1 MFFSQL
7 TARVK
12 KNKFWRCLWKVR
24 SECVQRQLY
33 EVIWQQRYFT
43 KEDVPS
49 KNKKITYMFLGIWDI
64 SHFLYV
70 YKLELPQ
77 FQKPLWFSDIESCY
91 LQKNITYR
99 QKIISGPSGH
109 WIELQTNIRGINSF
123 CVTKNVLP
131 SFFICPIESQSDIK
145 CFVSIFNFSYWVG
158 VNYSLIQTWIR
169 ITLNNID
176 NKKNQ

>member
-49 KNKKITYMFLGIWDI
+49 KNKKITYMLLGIWDI

-91 LQKNITYR
+91 LQKKYY
-99 QKIISGPSGH
+99 
-109 WIELQTNIRGINSF
+109 LQTKNHIRAVRALNWVTDKHSGYKLLLRHKE
-123 CVTKNVLP
+123 CVTELLYLP
-131 SFFICPIESQSDIK
+131 
-145 CFVSIFNFSYWVG
+145 NWVT
-158 VNYSLIQTWIR
+158 VRY
-169 ITLNNID
+169 
-176 NKKNQ
+176 KMFCKHF